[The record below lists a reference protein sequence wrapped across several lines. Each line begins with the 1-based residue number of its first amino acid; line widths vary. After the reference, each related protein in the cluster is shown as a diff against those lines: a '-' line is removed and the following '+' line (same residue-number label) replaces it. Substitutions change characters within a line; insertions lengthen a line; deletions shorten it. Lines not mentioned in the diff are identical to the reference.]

1 MSGTAQFSD
10 LIFVYVVY
18 VAVCSVIQ
26 DGWLAPIS
34 EGPVDVT
41 LLCQLKVDSCDPS
54 APEDHLRCLVVTKLV
69 VLNCDWL
76 LSSIGPA

>member
-10 LIFVYVVY
+10 LIFVYV
-18 VAVCSVIQ
+18 AVSSVIQ

-34 EGPVDVT
+34 GGPVDVT
-41 LLCQLKVDSCDPS
+41 LLCQLVVDSCDPS

>member
-10 LIFVYVVY
+10 LIFVYV
-18 VAVCSVIQ
+18 AVCSVMQ
-26 DGWLAPIS
+26 DSWLVPIS
-34 EGPVDVT
+34 GGPVDVT
-41 LLCQLKVDSCDPS
+41 LLCTVGQLEVDSCDPS